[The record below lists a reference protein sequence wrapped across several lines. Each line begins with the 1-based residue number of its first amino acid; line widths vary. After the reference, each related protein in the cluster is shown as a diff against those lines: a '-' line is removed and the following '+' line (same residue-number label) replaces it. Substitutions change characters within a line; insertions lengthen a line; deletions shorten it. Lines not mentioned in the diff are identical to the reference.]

1 MHKAVLFTILVLWS
15 WQGISQRNTSST
27 YFGIQSTLTRTA
39 YQPIPK
45 HKLGFTSFS
54 YGASLERRFSLRN
67 QLKFSYNYAL
77 NYLRFS
83 PPQPTNSPSLTKRT
97 FPGSELSAGIG
108 VNAIYQFRKQ
118 SCVIT
123 GFSMN
128 KPIYTCF
135 KVDGISEDPSKPI
148 IRNQETKFTLSD
160 LNRWNA
166 YFMIGLEQSMKLFK
180 RELVYSLQYHFGFQP
195 DTYFGGVQRSELIM
209 THGIQVGLKYNY

>member
-1 MHKAVLFTILVLWS
+1 MQKAILFTLLVLYS
-15 WQGISQRNTSST
+15 WQGISQRSKSSN
-27 YFGIQSTLTRTA
+27 YFGIQSTYTRTA
-39 YQPIPK
+39 YQPIRK
-45 HKLGFTSFS
+45 LKLGFTSFS

-77 NYLRFS
+77 NYLRFNVA
-83 PPQPTNSPSLTKRT
+83 QPTNSPSLTKRT

-128 KPIYTCF
+128 KPVYTCF
-135 KVDGISEDPSKPI
+135 KVEGISEDPSKPI
-148 IRNQETKFTLSD
+148 VRSQETKFTLSD

-180 RELVYSLQYHFGFQP
+180 RELVYSLQYHLGFQP
-195 DTYFGGVQRSELIM
+195 DFYFGGGQRPDLMM
-209 THGIQVGLKYNY
+209 THGIQVGLKYKY